1 MGTPAITSRRD
12 LKGRFSSAESLV
24 TPGIVVEVKVVPGI
38 KRGGACSGHRLD
50 RIPSGDTRLV
60 SAPLYGRC
68 LLVEANLCANCDGP
82 GLTNTSN
89 LRRTGSI
96 VKRFGFR
103 SPRVVYLICMRGLS
117 LEALV
122 WKRRGERL
130 VQEEHFLDWHHVA

>member
-1 MGTPAITSRRD
+1 MGTTAITRRRD
-12 LKGRFSSAESLV
+12 VKRRFSSGESLV
-24 TPGIVVEVKVVPGI
+24 TTGIVVEVKLVPGI

-89 LRRTGSI
+89 LRRTGDI

-103 SPRVVYLICMRGLS
+103 SHRLPHLYETAVTGDSRRETPRRTARTAAALS
-117 LEALV
+117 RLAP
-122 WKRRGERL
+122 RR
-130 VQEEHFLDWHHVA
+130 A